1 MSDLPMAPIKGYSSL
16 ANSVTKETKNM
27 GAKTINSDI
36 IGDTGLN
43 SLGKK
48 FKKEISSIM
57 DSGVVLKYYQ
67 IKGIM
72 KVIKSLVNREISLK
86 VTSRKAT
93 VQEVVFLNFLG
104 LLMTASLPFMNSVFT
119 LLA

>member
-1 MSDLPMAPIKGYSSL
+1 
-16 ANSVTKETKNM
+16 
-27 GAKTINSDI
+27 
-36 IGDTGLN
+36 
-43 SLGKK
+43 
-48 FKKEISSIM
+48 
-57 DSGVVLKYYQ
+57 
-67 IKGIM
+67 M
-72 KVIKSLVNREISLK
+72 KVIKSLVNRGISLK